1 VSALSSF
8 SMTLIETTAG
18 ERMAAW
24 LDRSA
29 AGGRTS
35 EVARRADKYSIG

>member
-1 VSALSSF
+1 
-8 SMTLIETTAG
+8 MTLIETTAG